1 VSPSPR
7 TTTATIP
14 ALVLT
19 LLVLAAPGAATGS
32 ERSFLVA
39 AAGDISCPKEMT
51 SAHHGEVERIEV
63 PPSDMRC
70 QGQRVADL
78 ILSAQPGIVL
88 ALGDLI
94 QWQPSRTSAYEDFD
108 LAWGRLGG
116 RIMPTIGNH
125 DYTLQPDGSSKPSG
139 YFDFWQ
145 SRRTPRWKIGDRDR
159 GWSSWNAGNWHM
171 INLNSNCGRVDCTL
185 SGPQMRW
192 LVRDLKANHKSDG
205 PKCLMAY
212 FHHPRFSAGIPAG
225 RTGDRSL
232 LVNAWELLYRFR
244 VDVVV
249 TGHQHFYQ
257 RFRPM
262 DPQGR
267 PDPTGIRQFI
277 TGTGGASTF
286 PIASDGDP
294 PARNAEV
301 AERRLG
307 ATFFRLGPDSYSWE
321 FRSVRGV
328 TVDRASRPVKCH
340 RAGAGIDRRRPRLKR
355 YVAHMK
361 RVDGLL
367 RQARRLERRWRVAK
381 RRGWKR
387 HWVRS
392 LRRRLDRSIVRYDKA
407 RKRPLYASSAR
418 PGM

>member
-1 VSPSPR
+1 VPPVSHR
-7 TTTATIP
+7 TTTPLSI
-14 ALVLT
+14 LVLA
-19 LLVLAAPGAATGS
+19 LLVLASPGASKGAD
-32 ERSFLVA
+32 RSFLVA

-51 SAHHGEVERIEV
+51 KAHFDDFQRVEV
-63 PPSDMRC
+63 PPSDLRC

-78 ILSAQPGIVL
+78 IQAAQPGIVL

-94 QWQPSRTSAYEDFD
+94 QGQPSTTSAYDDFD
-108 LAWGRLGG
+108 LAWGRLGR

-125 DYTLQPDGSSKPSG
+125 DYTRQRDGRLRPSG
-139 YFDFWQ
+139 YFDFWA
-145 SRRTPRWKIGDRDR
+145 SREAPRWKIGERNR

-185 SGPQMRW
+185 SGRQMRW
-192 LVRDLKANHKSDG
+192 LLRDLKANRKADG

-212 FHHPRFSAGIPAG
+212 FHHPRFSAGISAG

-244 VDVVV
+244 ADVIV

-267 PDPTGIRQFI
+267 PDPTGIAQFI

-286 PIASDGDP
+286 PITEDGDP
-294 PARNAEV
+294 PATNAEI

-321 FRSVRGV
+321 FRSIRGK
-328 TVDRASRPVKCH
+328 TFDRASSPRRCH
-340 RAGAGIDRRRPRLKR
+340 GAGAGTDRRRTRLKR
-355 YVAHMK
+355 YVAHME
-361 RVDGLL
+361 RIHRLL
-367 RQARRLERRWRVAK
+367 RSKRQLQRKVRRAKRGRAGGRWVRQLRTRVAK
-381 RRGWKR
+381 TT
-387 HWVRS
+387 
-392 LRRRLDRSIVRYDKA
+392 VRYEKV
-407 RKRPLYASSAR
+407 RRRPLYPSAR
-418 PGM
+418 PGT